1 MKQNSKTTPIM
12 SERDVVSILKLANR
26 SLKDPQNYH
35 VYIHLIMNTCINNL
49 PL

>member
-12 SERDVVSILKLANR
+12 SARDVKLILKLANN
-26 SLKDPQNYH
+26 SLRDPQNYQN
-35 VYIHLIMNTCINNL
+35 YIFLIMNTCINNL